1 MKPDR
6 SRETSALNTRLEDVP
21 PAHAQCVRNTPEME
35 RQEGRP
41 KQAWPRAKCVRQAGS
56 WRPSKVVLMKTSIG
70 QHPFAGNDEEPCNT
84 ARRTTFSAV
93 AADADEL
100 SGG

>member
-1 MKPDR
+1 
-6 SRETSALNTRLEDVP
+6 
-21 PAHAQCVRNTPEME
+21 
-35 RQEGRP
+35 
-41 KQAWPRAKCVRQAGS
+41 
-56 WRPSKVVLMKTSIG
+56 MKTSIG